1 MRLRLKLVSI
11 HFIVLLML
19 SVSFVVYVPKE
30 AYGSTTTLEGLGDIS
45 RYNAVVFGNH
55 KAIGGDIEGAI
66 AVQGDMDASGYT
78 IVGAAAGTSNIVGEK
93 WVDEGYPSLLLSGK
107 LKKSREESFIIQN
120 GIVVMTKES
129 DPDRII
135 QSSYDRIVYK
145 EKLEIDAKFNEFRNI
160 VNQVSKNAGQYKT
173 NTPIPNMSHGIGKDI
188 NNPNIYVS
196 SELTGK
202 ISVDIR
208 DVFLPN
214 AKDKDFIVMYS
225 DAIEVTFKNGSILY
239 DTNNIGKATDIVP
252 TSQPYSPNSPFT
264 ELYGK
269 MIWVFPNAKKITTE
283 GYGVVG
289 SVFAPNAVLETKG
302 GSINGQAF
310 VGAVQQT
317 GGFEFHNFKF
327 NWKHWNKPSTGKV
340 KIKKVDSNNDNKK
353 LVGAKFKI
361 EDLNGKIVGELVTNE
376 EGEAI
381 SKDLP
386 IGNYTLV
393 EKEAPKGYELSKDKI
408 AVKVEKDA
416 EVEIK
421 IGNKKLPDPM
431 GKMKLVKVDISDKN
445 KKLAGAKFHIEDAK
459 GKVVGELI
467 TDEKGEAISKDL
479 PIGNYTLVEKEAPKG
494 YELSKDKIAV
504 KVEKDAEV
512 EIKIGNKKLPDPM
525 GKMKLV
531 KVDISDKNK
540 KLAGAKF
547 KIEDLNGKIV
557 GELVTNEEGEAISKD
572 LPIGNYTLVEKEA
585 PKGYELS
592 KDKIAVKVEKDAEVE
607 IKIGNKKLP
616 DPMGKM
622 KLVKVDISDK
632 NKKLA
637 GAKFHIED
645 AKGKVVGEL
654 ITDEKGEM
662 ISKDL
667 PIGNYTLVEI
677 EAPKGYEL
685 LKDKIAVKIEKDTV
699 VEIKI
704 ENKKLPD
711 PTGQFEIEK
720 VDDKD
725 SELKLKGAVFQVLD
739 KEGKELSRLITDEKG
754 KVISNQLAIGKY
766 TIKEIKAPNGYMLLR
781 DPIEIEITEAVKKQ
795 KITVKNA
802 KNNWVI
808 PNTGGSGTTIFYV
821 MGIMLMFG
829 VLYFCKKN
837 RIL

>member
-19 SVSFVVYVPKE
+19 SVSFVVYVPQE
-30 AYGSTTTLEGLGDIS
+30 AYGSTTNLEGLGDIS

-107 LKKSREESFIIQN
+107 FKKSREESFIIQN

-135 QSSYDRIVYK
+135 QSSYDHIVYK

-173 NTPIPNMSHGIGKDI
+173 NTPIPNMSYGIGKDI
-188 NNPNIYVS
+188 NNSNIYVS

-202 ISVDIR
+202 NNLDIR
-208 DVFLPN
+208 DVFLPS

-225 DAIEVTFKNGSILY
+225 DATEVTFKNGSILY
-239 DTNNIGKATDIVP
+239 DTNNIGRATDIVP

-269 MIWVFPNAKKITTE
+269 VIWVFPNAKKITTE

-327 NWKHWNKPSTGKV
+327 NWQHWNKPSTGKV

-353 LVGAKFKI
+353 LVGAKFHI
-361 EDLNGKIVGELVTNE
+361 EDSNKKVVGELVTNE
-376 EGEAI
+376 EGEVI

-393 EKEAPKGYELSKDKI
+393 EVEAPKGYELLKEKI
-408 AVKVEKDA
+408 TVKIEKDA
-416 EVEIK
+416 VVEIK

-431 GKMKLVKVDISDKN
+431 GKIKLVKVDISDKN
-445 KKLAGAKFHIEDAK
+445 KKLARAKFHIED
-459 GKVVGELI
+459 
-467 TDEKGEAISKDL
+467 SK
-479 PIGNYTLVEKEAPKG
+479 
-494 YELSKDKIAV
+494 
-504 KVEKDAEV
+504 
-512 EIKIGNKKLPDPM
+512 
-525 GKMKLV
+525 
-531 KVDISDKNK
+531 
-540 KLAGAKF
+540 
-547 KIEDLNGKIV
+547 GKIV
-557 GELVTNEEGEAISKD
+557 GELVTNEEGEVVSKD
-572 LPIGNYTLVEKEA
+572 LPIGNYTLVE
-585 PKGYELS
+585 
-592 KDKIAVKVEKDAEVE
+592 V
-607 IKIGNKKLP
+607 
-616 DPMGKM
+616 
-622 KLVKVDISDK
+622 
-632 NKKLA
+632 
-637 GAKFHIED
+637 
-645 AKGKVVGEL
+645 
-654 ITDEKGEM
+654 
-662 ISKDL
+662 
-667 PIGNYTLVEI
+667 

-685 LKDKIAVKIEKDTV
+685 LKEKITVKVEKDAV

-704 ENKKLPD
+704 GNKKLPD

-725 SELKLKGAVFQVLD
+725 INLKLQGAIFQVLD
-739 KEGKELSRLITDEKG
+739 KEGKEVARLTTDEKG
-754 KVISNQLAIGKY
+754 KVISNQLVLGKY

-781 DPIEIEITEAVKKQ
+781 DPIEIEITEAVKTQ

-821 MGIMLMFG
+821 IGIMLMFG

-837 RIL
+837 RIS

>member
-19 SVSFVVYVPKE
+19 SVSFVVYVPQE
-30 AYGSTTTLEGLGDIS
+30 AYGSTTNLEGLGDIS

-107 LKKSREESFIIQN
+107 FKKSREESFIIQN

-135 QSSYDRIVYK
+135 QSSYDHIVYK

-173 NTPIPNMSHGIGKDI
+173 NTPIPNMSYGIGKDI
-188 NNPNIYVS
+188 NNSNIYVS

-202 ISVDIR
+202 NNLDIR
-208 DVFLPN
+208 DVFLPS

-225 DAIEVTFKNGSILY
+225 DATEVTFKNGSILY
-239 DTNNIGKATDIVP
+239 DTNNIGRATDIVP

-269 MIWVFPNAKKITTE
+269 VIWVFPNAKKITTE

-327 NWKHWNKPSTGKV
+327 NWQHWNKPSTGKV

-353 LVGAKFKI
+353 LVGAKFHI
-361 EDLNGKIVGELVTNE
+361 EDSKGKIVGELVTNE
-376 EGEAI
+376 EGE
-381 SKDLP
+381 
-386 IGNYTLV
+386 V
-393 EKEAPKGYELSKDKI
+393 
-408 AVKVEKDA
+408 
-416 EVEIK
+416 
-421 IGNKKLPDPM
+421 
-431 GKMKLVKVDISDKN
+431 
-445 KKLAGAKFHIEDAK
+445 
-459 GKVVGELI
+459 
-467 TDEKGEAISKDL
+467 
-479 PIGNYTLVEKEAPKG
+479 
-494 YELSKDKIAV
+494 
-504 KVEKDAEV
+504 
-512 EIKIGNKKLPDPM
+512 
-525 GKMKLV
+525 
-531 KVDISDKNK
+531 
-540 KLAGAKF
+540 
-547 KIEDLNGKIV
+547 
-557 GELVTNEEGEAISKD
+557 
-572 LPIGNYTLVEKEA
+572 
-585 PKGYELS
+585 
-592 KDKIAVKVEKDAEVE
+592 
-607 IKIGNKKLP
+607 
-616 DPMGKM
+616 
-622 KLVKVDISDK
+622 
-632 NKKLA
+632 
-637 GAKFHIED
+637 
-645 AKGKVVGEL
+645 
-654 ITDEKGEM
+654 

-677 EAPKGYEL
+677 EAPKDYEL
-685 LKDKIAVKIEKDTV
+685 LKEKITVKIEKDAV

-704 ENKKLPD
+704 GNKKLPD

-725 SELKLKGAVFQVLD
+725 INLKLQGAIFQVLD
-739 KEGKELSRLITDEKG
+739 KEGKEVARLTTDEKG
-754 KVISNQLAIGKY
+754 KVISNQLVLGKY

-781 DPIEIEITEAVKKQ
+781 DPIEIEITEAVKTQ

-821 MGIMLMFG
+821 IGIMLMFG

-837 RIL
+837 RIS

>member
-1 MRLRLKLVSI
+1 
-11 HFIVLLML
+11 ML
-19 SVSFVVYVPKE
+19 SVSFVLYVPKE
-30 AYGSTTTLEGLGDIS
+30 AYGSTTNLEGLGDIS

-93 WVDEGYPSLLLSGK
+93 WGDEGYPSLLLSGK
-107 LKKSREESFIIQN
+107 FKKSREESFIIQN

-202 ISVDIR
+202 INLDIR

-225 DAIEVTFKNGSILY
+225 DAIEVTFKNGAILY
-239 DTNNIGKATDIVP
+239 DKNNIGRATDIIP

-264 ELYGK
+264 ELYSK

-353 LVGAKFKI
+353 LEGAKFKI
-361 EDLNGKIVGELVTNE
+361 EDSKGKIVGELVTNE

-393 EKEAPKGYELSKDKI
+393 EKEAPKGYELLKDNITVKI
-408 AVKVEKDA
+408 EKDA

-445 KKLAGAKFHIEDAK
+445 KKLAGAKFHIEDLNK
-459 GKVVGELI
+459 KVVGELV
-467 TDEKGEAISKDL
+467 TNEEGEVISKDL
-479 PIGNYTLVEKEAPKG
+479 PIGNYTV
-494 YELSKDKIAV
+494 
-504 KVEKDAEV
+504 
-512 EIKIGNKKLPDPM
+512 
-525 GKMKLV
+525 
-531 KVDISDKNK
+531 
-540 KLAGAKF
+540 
-547 KIEDLNGKIV
+547 
-557 GELVTNEEGEAISKD
+557 
-572 LPIGNYTLVEKEA
+572 
-585 PKGYELS
+585 
-592 KDKIAVKVEKDAEVE
+592 
-607 IKIGNKKLP
+607 
-616 DPMGKM
+616 
-622 KLVKVDISDK
+622 
-632 NKKLA
+632 
-637 GAKFHIED
+637 
-645 AKGKVVGEL
+645 
-654 ITDEKGEM
+654 
-662 ISKDL
+662 
-667 PIGNYTLVEI
+667 VEI

-704 ENKKLPD
+704 GNKKLPD
-711 PTGQFEIEK
+711 PNGQFEIEK
-720 VDDKD
+720 VDDTD

-739 KEGKELSRLITDEKG
+739 KEGKEVSRLITDEKG

-781 DPIEIEITEAVKKQ
+781 DPIEIEITEAVKTQ

-821 MGIMLMFG
+821 IGIMLMFG

>member
-11 HFIVLLML
+11 HFIVLLIL
-19 SVSFVVYVPKE
+19 SVSFVVYVPQE
-30 AYGSTTTLEGLGDIS
+30 AYGSTTNLEGLGDIS

-78 IVGAAAGTSNIVGEK
+78 IVGAAAGTSNIVGGK

-107 LKKSREESFIIQN
+107 FKKSREESFIIQN
-120 GIVVMTKES
+120 GIAVMTKES

-135 QSSYDRIVYK
+135 QSSYNRIVYK
-145 EKLEIDAKFNEFRNI
+145 EKLEIDARFNEFRNI

-202 ISVDIR
+202 INLDIR
-208 DVFLPN
+208 DVFLPS
-214 AKDKDFIVMYS
+214 AKDKDFIIMYS
-225 DAIEVTFKNGSILY
+225 DATEVTFKNGSILY
-239 DTNNIGKATDIVP
+239 DTDNIGRATDIVP

-269 MIWVFPNAKKITTE
+269 VIWVFPNAKKITTE

-289 SVFAPNAVLETKG
+289 SVIAPNAVLETKG
-302 GSINGQAF
+302 GSINGQVF

-327 NWKHWNKPSTGKV
+327 NWQHWNKPSTGKV

-361 EDLNGKIVGELVTNE
+361 EDSKGKIVGELVTNE

-393 EKEAPKGYELSKDKI
+393 EIEAPKDYELLKDDITVKI
-408 AVKVEKDA
+408 EKDVV
-416 EVEIK
+416 VEIK

-445 KKLAGAKFHIEDAK
+445 KKLAGAKFHIEDSK
-459 GKVVGELI
+459 GKIVGELV
-467 TDEKGEAISKDL
+467 TNEEGEVISKDL
-479 PIGNYTLVEKEAPKG
+479 PIGNYTLVEVEAPKG
-494 YELSKDKIAV
+494 YELLKDKIAV
-504 KVEKDAEV
+504 KVEKDAVV

-525 GKMKLV
+525 GKMKL
-531 KVDISDKNK
+531 
-540 KLAGAKF
+540 L
-547 KIEDLNGKIV
+547 
-557 GELVTNEEGEAISKD
+557 
-572 LPIGNYTLVEKEA
+572 
-585 PKGYELS
+585 
-592 KDKIAVKVEKDAEVE
+592 
-607 IKIGNKKLP
+607 
-616 DPMGKM
+616 
-622 KLVKVDISDK
+622 KVDISDK

-645 AKGKVVGEL
+645 SKGKVVGEL
-654 ITDEKGEM
+654 VTNEEGEV

-667 PIGNYTLVEI
+667 PIGNYTLVEV

-685 LKDKIAVKIEKDTV
+685 LKDKVAVKIEKDTV
-699 VEIKI
+699 IEIKI
-704 ENKKLPD
+704 GNKKLPD

-720 VDDKD
+720 VDDRD
-725 SELKLKGAVFQVLD
+725 SELKLKGAIFQVLD
-739 KEGKELSRLITDEKG
+739 KEGKEVSRLTTDEKG
-754 KVISNQLAIGKY
+754 KVISKQLAIGKY

-781 DPIEIEITEAVKKQ
+781 DPIEIEITEAVRVQ
-795 KITVKNA
+795 KITVKNM

-808 PNTGGSGTTIFYV
+808 PNTGGSGTIIFYV
-821 MGIMLMFG
+821 IGIMLMFG

>member
-45 RYNAVVFGNH
+45 RYNAVIFGNH

-93 WVDEGYPSLLLSGK
+93 WVDERYPSLLLSGK

-135 QSSYDRIVYK
+135 QPSYDRIVYK
-145 EKLEIDAKFNEFRNI
+145 EKLEIDAKFYEFRNI

-173 NTPIPNMSHGIGKDI
+173 NAPIPNMSHGIGKDI

-196 SELTGK
+196 SELTEK
-202 ISVDIR
+202 INVDIR

-214 AKDKDFIVMYS
+214 AKDKDLIVMYS

-327 NWKHWNKPSTGKV
+327 NWQHWNKPSIGKV

-353 LVGAKFKI
+353 LVGAKFHI
-361 EDLNGKIVGELVTNE
+361 EDLKGKIVGELITNE
-376 EGEAI
+376 EGE
-381 SKDLP
+381 
-386 IGNYTLV
+386 V
-393 EKEAPKGYELSKDKI
+393 
-408 AVKVEKDA
+408 
-416 EVEIK
+416 
-421 IGNKKLPDPM
+421 
-431 GKMKLVKVDISDKN
+431 
-445 KKLAGAKFHIEDAK
+445 
-459 GKVVGELI
+459 
-467 TDEKGEAISKDL
+467 
-479 PIGNYTLVEKEAPKG
+479 
-494 YELSKDKIAV
+494 
-504 KVEKDAEV
+504 
-512 EIKIGNKKLPDPM
+512 
-525 GKMKLV
+525 
-531 KVDISDKNK
+531 
-540 KLAGAKF
+540 
-547 KIEDLNGKIV
+547 
-557 GELVTNEEGEAISKD
+557 
-572 LPIGNYTLVEKEA
+572 
-585 PKGYELS
+585 
-592 KDKIAVKVEKDAEVE
+592 
-607 IKIGNKKLP
+607 
-616 DPMGKM
+616 
-622 KLVKVDISDK
+622 
-632 NKKLA
+632 
-637 GAKFHIED
+637 
-645 AKGKVVGEL
+645 
-654 ITDEKGEM
+654 

-685 LKDKIAVKIEKDTV
+685 VKDKITVKIEKDTVAEIKIGNKKLPDPMGKMKLVKVDTGDKNKKLAGAKFHIEDSNKKVVGELVTDEKGEVISKDLPIGNYTLVEIEAPKGYELVKDKITVKIEKDAVAEIKIGNKKLPDPMGKMKLVKVDTGDKNKKLAGAKFHIEDSNKKVVGELVTDEKGEVISKDLPIGNYTLVEIEAPKGYELVKDKIAVKIGKDTV

-739 KEGKELSRLITDEKG
+739 KEGKEVSRLITDEKG

-781 DPIEIEITEAVKKQ
+781 DPIEIEITEAVKTQ

-821 MGIMLMFG
+821 IGIMLMFG

>member
-19 SVSFVVYVPKE
+19 SVSFFVYVPKE
-30 AYGSTTTLEGLGDIS
+30 AYGSTTNLESLGDIS

-55 KAIGGDIEGAI
+55 KAVGGDIEGAI

-107 LKKSREESFIIQN
+107 FKKSREESFIIQN

-202 ISVDIR
+202 INLDIR
-208 DVFLPN
+208 DVFLPS

-225 DAIEVTFKNGSILY
+225 DAIEVTFKNGAILY
-239 DTNNIGKATDIVP
+239 DKNNIGRATDIIP

-264 ELYGK
+264 ELYSK

-386 IGNYTLV
+386 IGNYTVV
-393 EKEAPKGYELSKDKI
+393 EVEAPKGYELLKDNITVKI
-408 AVKVEKDA
+408 EKDA
-416 EVEIK
+416 VVEIK

-445 KKLAGAKFHIEDAK
+445 KKLAGAKFHIEDLNK
-459 GKVVGELI
+459 KVVGELV
-467 TDEKGEAISKDL
+467 TNEEGEVISKDL
-479 PIGNYTLVEKEAPKG
+479 PIGNYTV
-494 YELSKDKIAV
+494 
-504 KVEKDAEV
+504 
-512 EIKIGNKKLPDPM
+512 
-525 GKMKLV
+525 
-531 KVDISDKNK
+531 
-540 KLAGAKF
+540 
-547 KIEDLNGKIV
+547 
-557 GELVTNEEGEAISKD
+557 
-572 LPIGNYTLVEKEA
+572 
-585 PKGYELS
+585 
-592 KDKIAVKVEKDAEVE
+592 
-607 IKIGNKKLP
+607 
-616 DPMGKM
+616 
-622 KLVKVDISDK
+622 
-632 NKKLA
+632 
-637 GAKFHIED
+637 
-645 AKGKVVGEL
+645 
-654 ITDEKGEM
+654 
-662 ISKDL
+662 
-667 PIGNYTLVEI
+667 VEI

-704 ENKKLPD
+704 GNKKLPD
-711 PTGQFEIEK
+711 PNGQFEIEK
-720 VDDKD
+720 VDDTD

-739 KEGKELSRLITDEKG
+739 KEGKEVSRLITDEKG

-781 DPIEIEITEAVKKQ
+781 DPIEIEITEAVKTQ

-821 MGIMLMFG
+821 IGIMLMFG

>member
-1 MRLRLKLVSI
+1 
-11 HFIVLLML
+11 ML
-19 SVSFVVYVPKE
+19 SVSFVVYVPQE
-30 AYGSTTTLEGLGDIS
+30 AYGSTTNLEGLGDIS

-107 LKKSREESFIIQN
+107 FKKSREESFIIQN

-135 QSSYDRIVYK
+135 QSSYDHIVYK

-173 NTPIPNMSHGIGKDI
+173 NTPIPNMSYGIGKDI
-188 NNPNIYVS
+188 NNSNIYVS

-202 ISVDIR
+202 NNLDIR
-208 DVFLPN
+208 DVFLPS

-225 DAIEVTFKNGSILY
+225 DATEVTFKNGSILY
-239 DTNNIGKATDIVP
+239 DTNNIGRATDIVP

-269 MIWVFPNAKKITTE
+269 VIWVFPNAKKITTE

-327 NWKHWNKPSTGKV
+327 NWQHWNKPSTGKV

-353 LVGAKFKI
+353 LVGAKFHI
-361 EDLNGKIVGELVTNE
+361 EDSNKKVVGELVTNE
-376 EGEAI
+376 EGEVI

-393 EKEAPKGYELSKDKI
+393 EVEAPKGYELLKEKI
-408 AVKVEKDA
+408 TVKIEKDA
-416 EVEIK
+416 VVEIK

-431 GKMKLVKVDISDKN
+431 GKIKLVKVDISDKN
-445 KKLAGAKFHIEDAK
+445 KKLARAKFHIED
-459 GKVVGELI
+459 
-467 TDEKGEAISKDL
+467 SK
-479 PIGNYTLVEKEAPKG
+479 
-494 YELSKDKIAV
+494 
-504 KVEKDAEV
+504 
-512 EIKIGNKKLPDPM
+512 
-525 GKMKLV
+525 
-531 KVDISDKNK
+531 
-540 KLAGAKF
+540 
-547 KIEDLNGKIV
+547 GKIV
-557 GELVTNEEGEAISKD
+557 GELVTNEEGEVVSKD
-572 LPIGNYTLVEKEA
+572 LPIGNYTLVE
-585 PKGYELS
+585 
-592 KDKIAVKVEKDAEVE
+592 V
-607 IKIGNKKLP
+607 
-616 DPMGKM
+616 
-622 KLVKVDISDK
+622 
-632 NKKLA
+632 
-637 GAKFHIED
+637 
-645 AKGKVVGEL
+645 
-654 ITDEKGEM
+654 
-662 ISKDL
+662 
-667 PIGNYTLVEI
+667 

-685 LKDKIAVKIEKDTV
+685 LKEKITVKVEKDAV

-704 ENKKLPD
+704 GNKKLPD

-725 SELKLKGAVFQVLD
+725 INLKLQGAIFQVLD
-739 KEGKELSRLITDEKG
+739 KEGKEVARLTTDEKG
-754 KVISNQLAIGKY
+754 KVISNQLVLGKY

-781 DPIEIEITEAVKKQ
+781 DPIEIEITEAVKTQ

-821 MGIMLMFG
+821 IGIMLMFG

-837 RIL
+837 RIS

>member
-1 MRLRLKLVSI
+1 
-11 HFIVLLML
+11 ML

-30 AYGSTTTLEGLGDIS
+30 AYGSTTNLEGLGDIS

-55 KAIGGDIEGAI
+55 KAIGGDIEGTI

-93 WVDEGYPSLLLSGK
+93 WGDEGYPSLLLSGK
-107 LKKSREESFIIQN
+107 FKKSREESFIIQN

-129 DPDRII
+129 DPDCII

-202 ISVDIR
+202 INLDIR

-225 DAIEVTFKNGSILY
+225 DAIEVTFKNGAILY
-239 DTNNIGKATDIVP
+239 DKNNIGRATDIIP

-264 ELYGK
+264 ELYSK

-381 SKDLP
+381 LKDLP

-393 EKEAPKGYELSKDKI
+393 EKEAPKGYELLKDNITVKI
-408 AVKVEKDA
+408 EKDA
-416 EVEIK
+416 VVEIK

-445 KKLAGAKFHIEDAK
+445 KKLAGAKFHIEDLNK
-459 GKVVGELI
+459 KVVGELV
-467 TDEKGEAISKDL
+467 TNEEGEVISKDL
-479 PIGNYTLVEKEAPKG
+479 PIGNYTV
-494 YELSKDKIAV
+494 
-504 KVEKDAEV
+504 
-512 EIKIGNKKLPDPM
+512 
-525 GKMKLV
+525 
-531 KVDISDKNK
+531 
-540 KLAGAKF
+540 
-547 KIEDLNGKIV
+547 
-557 GELVTNEEGEAISKD
+557 
-572 LPIGNYTLVEKEA
+572 
-585 PKGYELS
+585 
-592 KDKIAVKVEKDAEVE
+592 
-607 IKIGNKKLP
+607 
-616 DPMGKM
+616 
-622 KLVKVDISDK
+622 
-632 NKKLA
+632 
-637 GAKFHIED
+637 
-645 AKGKVVGEL
+645 
-654 ITDEKGEM
+654 
-662 ISKDL
+662 
-667 PIGNYTLVEI
+667 VEI

-704 ENKKLPD
+704 GNKKLPD
-711 PTGQFEIEK
+711 PNGQFEIEK
-720 VDDKD
+720 VDDTD

-739 KEGKELSRLITDEKG
+739 KEGKEVSRLITDEKG

-781 DPIEIEITEAVKKQ
+781 DPIEIEITEAVKTQ

-821 MGIMLMFG
+821 IGIMLMFG

>member
-1 MRLRLKLVSI
+1 
-11 HFIVLLML
+11 ML
-19 SVSFVVYVPKE
+19 SVSFVIYVPKE
-30 AYGSTTTLEGLGDIS
+30 VYGSTTNLEGLGDIS

-107 LKKSREESFIIQN
+107 FKKSREESFIIQN

-160 VNQVSKNAGQYKT
+160 VNQVSKNTGQYKT

-202 ISVDIR
+202 INLDIR

-214 AKDKDFIVMYS
+214 AKDKDFIVMHS
-225 DAIEVTFKNGSILY
+225 DATEVTFKNGSILY
-239 DTNNIGKATDIVP
+239 DTNNIGRATDIIP

-269 MIWVFPNAKKITTE
+269 VIWVFPNAKKITTE

-327 NWKHWNKPSTGKV
+327 NWQHWNKPSTGKV

-353 LVGAKFKI
+353 LEGAKFHI
-361 EDLNGKIVGELVTNE
+361 EDSKGKIVGELVTNK

-386 IGNYTLV
+386 KGNYTLV
-393 EKEAPKGYELSKDKI
+393 E
-408 AVKVEKDA
+408 V
-416 EVEIK
+416 
-421 IGNKKLPDPM
+421 
-431 GKMKLVKVDISDKN
+431 
-445 KKLAGAKFHIEDAK
+445 
-459 GKVVGELI
+459 
-467 TDEKGEAISKDL
+467 
-479 PIGNYTLVEKEAPKG
+479 
-494 YELSKDKIAV
+494 
-504 KVEKDAEV
+504 
-512 EIKIGNKKLPDPM
+512 
-525 GKMKLV
+525 
-531 KVDISDKNK
+531 
-540 KLAGAKF
+540 
-547 KIEDLNGKIV
+547 
-557 GELVTNEEGEAISKD
+557 
-572 LPIGNYTLVEKEA
+572 
-585 PKGYELS
+585 
-592 KDKIAVKVEKDAEVE
+592 
-607 IKIGNKKLP
+607 
-616 DPMGKM
+616 
-622 KLVKVDISDK
+622 
-632 NKKLA
+632 
-637 GAKFHIED
+637 
-645 AKGKVVGEL
+645 
-654 ITDEKGEM
+654 
-662 ISKDL
+662 
-667 PIGNYTLVEI
+667 

-685 LKDKIAVKIEKDTV
+685 LKEKITVKVEKDAV

-704 ENKKLPD
+704 GNKKLPD

-725 SELKLKGAVFQVLD
+725 INLKLQGAIFQVLD
-739 KEGKELSRLITDEKG
+739 KEGKEVARLTTDEKG
-754 KVISNQLAIGKY
+754 KVISSQLVLGKY

-781 DPIEIEITEAVKKQ
+781 DPIEIEITEAVKTQ

-821 MGIMLMFG
+821 IGIMLMFA

>member
-1 MRLRLKLVSI
+1 
-11 HFIVLLML
+11 ML
-19 SVSFVVYVPKE
+19 SVSFVIYVPKE
-30 AYGSTTTLEGLGDIS
+30 VYGSTTNLEGLGDIS

-107 LKKSREESFIIQN
+107 FKKSREESFIIQN

-196 SELTGK
+196 SELTGE
-202 ISVDIR
+202 INLDIR

-225 DAIEVTFKNGSILY
+225 DVTEVTFKNGSILY
-239 DTNNIGKATDIVP
+239 DTNNIGRATDIVP

-269 MIWVFPNAKKITTE
+269 VIWVFPNAKKITTE

-327 NWKHWNKPSTGKV
+327 NWQHWNKPSTGKV

-353 LVGAKFKI
+353 LVGAKFHI
-361 EDLNGKIVGELVTNE
+361 EDSKGKVVGELITDE
-376 EGEAI
+376 KGEMI

-393 EKEAPKGYELSKDKI
+393 EVEAPKGYELLKEKI
-408 AVKVEKDA
+408 TVKIEKDA
-416 EVEIK
+416 VVEIK

-445 KKLAGAKFHIEDAK
+445 KKLAGAKFHIEDPK
-459 GKVVGELI
+459 GKIVGELV
-467 TDEKGEAISKDL
+467 TNEEGEAISKDL
-479 PIGNYTLVEKEAPKG
+479 PIGNYTLVEVEAPKG
-494 YELSKDKIAV
+494 YELLKEKITV
-504 KVEKDAEV
+504 KLEKDAVV

-547 KIEDLNGKIV
+547 KIEDSKGKIV
-557 GELVTNEEGEAISKD
+557 GELVTNEEGEVISKD
-572 LPIGNYTLVEKEA
+572 LPIGNYIV
-585 PKGYELS
+585 
-592 KDKIAVKVEKDAEVE
+592 
-607 IKIGNKKLP
+607 
-616 DPMGKM
+616 
-622 KLVKVDISDK
+622 
-632 NKKLA
+632 
-637 GAKFHIED
+637 
-645 AKGKVVGEL
+645 
-654 ITDEKGEM
+654 
-662 ISKDL
+662 
-667 PIGNYTLVEI
+667 VEI

-704 ENKKLPD
+704 GNKKLPD

-739 KEGKELSRLITDEKG
+739 KEGKEVSRLITDEKG

-766 TIKEIKAPNGYMLLR
+766 TIKEMKAPNGYTLLR
-781 DPIEIEITEAVKKQ
+781 DPIEIEITEAVKTQ
-795 KITVKNA
+795 KITVKNT

-821 MGIMLMFG
+821 IGIMLMFA

>member
-1 MRLRLKLVSI
+1 
-11 HFIVLLML
+11 ML
-19 SVSFVVYVPKE
+19 SVSFVVYVPQE
-30 AYGSTTTLEGLGDIS
+30 AYGSTTNLEGLGDIS

-107 LKKSREESFIIQN
+107 FKKSREESFIIQN

-135 QSSYDRIVYK
+135 QSSYDHIVYK

-173 NTPIPNMSHGIGKDI
+173 NTPIPNMSYGIGKDI
-188 NNPNIYVS
+188 NNSNIYVS

-202 ISVDIR
+202 INLDIR
-208 DVFLPN
+208 DVFLPS

-225 DAIEVTFKNGSILY
+225 DATEVTFKNGSILY

-252 TSQPYSPNSPFT
+252 TSQPYSPNSPIT

-269 MIWVFPNAKKITTE
+269 VIWVFPNAKKIITE

-327 NWKHWNKPSTGKV
+327 NWQHWNKPSKGKI
-340 KIKKVDSNNDNKK
+340 KIKKVDSNNVNKK
-353 LVGAKFKI
+353 LVGAKFHI
-361 EDLNGKIVGELVTNE
+361 EDSNKKVVGELVTNE

-386 IGNYTLV
+386 KGNYTLV
-393 EKEAPKGYELSKDKI
+393 EIEAPKDYELLKDKI

-416 EVEIK
+416 VVEIK

-445 KKLAGAKFHIEDAK
+445 KKLAGAKFHIEDSK

-467 TDEKGEAISKDL
+467 TDEKGEMISKDL
-479 PIGNYTLVEKEAPKG
+479 PIGNYTLVEVEAPKG
-494 YELSKDKIAV
+494 YELLKDKIAV
-504 KVEKDAEV
+504 KVEKDAV
-512 EIKIGNKKLPDPM
+512 
-525 GKMKLV
+525 
-531 KVDISDKNK
+531 
-540 KLAGAKF
+540 
-547 KIEDLNGKIV
+547 
-557 GELVTNEEGEAISKD
+557 
-572 LPIGNYTLVEKEA
+572 
-585 PKGYELS
+585 
-592 KDKIAVKVEKDAEVE
+592 VE

-645 AKGKVVGEL
+645 SKGKVVGEL

-667 PIGNYTLVEI
+667 PIGNYTLVEV

-685 LKDKIAVKIEKDTV
+685 LKDKITVKVEKDAV

-704 ENKKLPD
+704 GNKKLPD

-725 SELKLKGAVFQVLD
+725 INLKLQGAIFQVLD
-739 KEGKELSRLITDEKG
+739 KEGKEVARLTTDEKG
-754 KVISNQLAIGKY
+754 KVISSQLVLGKY

-781 DPIEIEITEAVKKQ
+781 DPIEIEITEAVRIQ

-821 MGIMLMFG
+821 IGIMLMFG

-837 RIL
+837 RIS

>member
-30 AYGSTTTLEGLGDIS
+30 AYGSTTNLEGLGDIS

-93 WVDEGYPSLLLSGK
+93 WGDEGYPSLLLSGK
-107 LKKSREESFIIQN
+107 FKKSREESFIIQN

-202 ISVDIR
+202 INLDIR

-225 DAIEVTFKNGSILY
+225 DAIEVTFKNGAILY
-239 DTNNIGKATDIVP
+239 DKNNIGRATDIIP

-264 ELYGK
+264 ELYSK

-353 LVGAKFKI
+353 LEGAKFKI
-361 EDLNGKIVGELVTNE
+361 EDSKGKIVGELVTNEEGEVISKNLPIGNYTVVEIEAPKGYELLKDNITVKIEKDTVVEIKIGNKKLPDPMGKMKLVKVDISDKNKKLAGAKFKIEDSKGKIVGELVTNE

-386 IGNYTLV
+386 IGNYTVV
-393 EKEAPKGYELSKDKI
+393 EIEAPKGYELLKDNITVKI
-408 AVKVEKDA
+408 EKDA
-416 EVEIK
+416 VVEIK

-445 KKLAGAKFHIEDAK
+445 KKLAGAKFHIEDLNK
-459 GKVVGELI
+459 KVVGELV
-467 TDEKGEAISKDL
+467 TNEEGEVISKDL
-479 PIGNYTLVEKEAPKG
+479 PIGNYTV
-494 YELSKDKIAV
+494 
-504 KVEKDAEV
+504 
-512 EIKIGNKKLPDPM
+512 
-525 GKMKLV
+525 
-531 KVDISDKNK
+531 
-540 KLAGAKF
+540 
-547 KIEDLNGKIV
+547 
-557 GELVTNEEGEAISKD
+557 
-572 LPIGNYTLVEKEA
+572 
-585 PKGYELS
+585 
-592 KDKIAVKVEKDAEVE
+592 
-607 IKIGNKKLP
+607 
-616 DPMGKM
+616 
-622 KLVKVDISDK
+622 
-632 NKKLA
+632 
-637 GAKFHIED
+637 
-645 AKGKVVGEL
+645 
-654 ITDEKGEM
+654 
-662 ISKDL
+662 
-667 PIGNYTLVEI
+667 VEI

-704 ENKKLPD
+704 GNKKLPD
-711 PTGQFEIEK
+711 PNGQFEIEK
-720 VDDKD
+720 VDDTD

-739 KEGKELSRLITDEKG
+739 KEGKEVSRLITDEKG

-781 DPIEIEITEAVKKQ
+781 DPIEIEITEAVKTQ

-821 MGIMLMFG
+821 IGIMLMFG

>member
-1 MRLRLKLVSI
+1 MRLRFKLVSI

-30 AYGSTTTLEGLGDIS
+30 VYGSTTNLEGLGDIS

-202 ISVDIR
+202 INLDIR

-361 EDLNGKIVGELVTNE
+361 EDLNGEIVGELVTNE
-376 EGEAI
+376 E
-381 SKDLP
+381 
-386 IGNYTLV
+386 
-393 EKEAPKGYELSKDKI
+393 
-408 AVKVEKDA
+408 
-416 EVEIK
+416 
-421 IGNKKLPDPM
+421 
-431 GKMKLVKVDISDKN
+431 
-445 KKLAGAKFHIEDAK
+445 
-459 GKVVGELI
+459 
-467 TDEKGEAISKDL
+467 GEAISKDL

-557 GELVTNEEGEAISKD
+557 GELVTNEKGEVISKD
-572 LPIGNYTLVEKEA
+572 LPIGNYTLVEIEA
-585 PKGYELS
+585 PKGYELL
-592 KDKIAVKVEKDAEVE
+592 KDKITVKIEKDAEVE

-739 KEGKELSRLITDEKG
+739 KEGKEVSRLITNEKG

-781 DPIEIEITEAVKKQ
+781 DPIEIEITEAVKTQ

-821 MGIMLMFG
+821 IGIMLMFG

>member
-467 TDEKGEAISKDL
+467 TDEKGE
-479 PIGNYTLVEKEAPKG
+479 
-494 YELSKDKIAV
+494 
-504 KVEKDAEV
+504 
-512 EIKIGNKKLPDPM
+512 
-525 GKMKLV
+525 
-531 KVDISDKNK
+531 
-540 KLAGAKF
+540 
-547 KIEDLNGKIV
+547 
-557 GELVTNEEGEAISKD
+557 
-572 LPIGNYTLVEKEA
+572 
-585 PKGYELS
+585 
-592 KDKIAVKVEKDAEVE
+592 
-607 IKIGNKKLP
+607 
-616 DPMGKM
+616 
-622 KLVKVDISDK
+622 
-632 NKKLA
+632 
-637 GAKFHIED
+637 
-645 AKGKVVGEL
+645 
-654 ITDEKGEM
+654 M

-754 KVISNQLAIGKY
+754 KVISTQLAIGKY

-781 DPIEIEITEAVKKQ
+781 DPIEIEITEAVKTQ

-821 MGIMLMFG
+821 IGIMLMFG

>member
-1 MRLRLKLVSI
+1 
-11 HFIVLLML
+11 ML

-467 TDEKGEAISKDL
+467 TDEKGEI
-479 PIGNYTLVEKEAPKG
+479 
-494 YELSKDKIAV
+494 
-504 KVEKDAEV
+504 
-512 EIKIGNKKLPDPM
+512 
-525 GKMKLV
+525 
-531 KVDISDKNK
+531 
-540 KLAGAKF
+540 
-547 KIEDLNGKIV
+547 
-557 GELVTNEEGEAISKD
+557 
-572 LPIGNYTLVEKEA
+572 
-585 PKGYELS
+585 
-592 KDKIAVKVEKDAEVE
+592 
-607 IKIGNKKLP
+607 
-616 DPMGKM
+616 
-622 KLVKVDISDK
+622 
-632 NKKLA
+632 
-637 GAKFHIED
+637 
-645 AKGKVVGEL
+645 
-654 ITDEKGEM
+654 

-821 MGIMLMFG
+821 IGIMLMFG

>member
-1 MRLRLKLVSI
+1 
-11 HFIVLLML
+11 ML

-30 AYGSTTTLEGLGDIS
+30 AYGSTTNLEGLGDIS

-107 LKKSREESFIIQN
+107 FKKSREESFIIQN

-196 SELTGK
+196 SELTGE
-202 ISVDIR
+202 INLDIR

-225 DAIEVTFKNGSILY
+225 DVTEVTFKNGSILY
-239 DTNNIGKATDIVP
+239 DTNNIGRATDIVP

-269 MIWVFPNAKKITTE
+269 VIWVFPNAKKITTE

-327 NWKHWNKPSTGKV
+327 NWQHWNKPSTGKV

-353 LVGAKFKI
+353 LVGAKFHI
-361 EDLNGKIVGELVTNE
+361 EDSKGKVVGELITDE
-376 EGEAI
+376 KGEMI

-393 EKEAPKGYELSKDKI
+393 EVEAPKGYELLKEKI
-408 AVKVEKDA
+408 TVKIEKDA
-416 EVEIK
+416 VVEIK

-445 KKLAGAKFHIEDAK
+445 KKLAGAKFHIEDPK
-459 GKVVGELI
+459 GKIVGELV
-467 TDEKGEAISKDL
+467 TNEEGEAISKDL
-479 PIGNYTLVEKEAPKG
+479 PIGNYTLVEVEAPKG
-494 YELSKDKIAV
+494 YELLKEKITV
-504 KVEKDAEV
+504 KIEKDAVV

-547 KIEDLNGKIV
+547 KIEDSKGKIV
-557 GELVTNEEGEAISKD
+557 GELVTNEEGEVISKD
-572 LPIGNYTLVEKEA
+572 LPIGNYIV
-585 PKGYELS
+585 
-592 KDKIAVKVEKDAEVE
+592 
-607 IKIGNKKLP
+607 
-616 DPMGKM
+616 
-622 KLVKVDISDK
+622 
-632 NKKLA
+632 
-637 GAKFHIED
+637 
-645 AKGKVVGEL
+645 
-654 ITDEKGEM
+654 
-662 ISKDL
+662 
-667 PIGNYTLVEI
+667 VEI

-704 ENKKLPD
+704 GNKKLPN

-739 KEGKELSRLITDEKG
+739 KEGKEVSRLITDEKG

-766 TIKEIKAPNGYMLLR
+766 TIKEMKAPNGYTLLR
-781 DPIEIEITEAVKKQ
+781 DPIEIEITEAVKTQ
-795 KITVKNA
+795 KITVKNT

-821 MGIMLMFG
+821 IGIMLMFG

>member
-1 MRLRLKLVSI
+1 MRLRFKLVSI

-30 AYGSTTTLEGLGDIS
+30 VYGSTTNLEGLGDIS

-93 WVDEGYPSLLLSGK
+93 WGDEGYPSLLLSGK
-107 LKKSREESFIIQN
+107 FKKSREESFIIQN

-202 ISVDIR
+202 INLDIR

-445 KKLAGAKFHIEDAK
+445 KKLAGAKF
-459 GKVVGELI
+459 
-467 TDEKGEAISKDL
+467 
-479 PIGNYTLVEKEAPKG
+479 
-494 YELSKDKIAV
+494 
-504 KVEKDAEV
+504 
-512 EIKIGNKKLPDPM
+512 
-525 GKMKLV
+525 
-531 KVDISDKNK
+531 
-540 KLAGAKF
+540 

-557 GELVTNEEGEAISKD
+557 GELVTNEEGEVISKD
-572 LPIGNYTLVEKEA
+572 LPIGNYTLVEVAA
-585 PKGYELS
+585 PKGYELL
-592 KDKIAVKVEKDAEVE
+592 KDKITVKIEKDAEVE

-711 PTGQFEIEK
+711 QTGQFEIEK

-754 KVISNQLAIGKY
+754 KVISTQLAIGKY

-781 DPIEIEITEAVKKQ
+781 DPIEIEITEAVKTQ

-821 MGIMLMFG
+821 IGIMLMFG

>member
-107 LKKSREESFIIQN
+107 FKKSREESFIIQN

-202 ISVDIR
+202 INLDIR

-214 AKDKDFIVMYS
+214 AKDKDFVVMYS
-225 DAIEVTFKNGSILY
+225 NATEVTFKNGSILY
-239 DTNNIGKATDIVP
+239 DTNNIGRATDIVP

-269 MIWVFPNAKKITTE
+269 VIWVFPNAKKITTE

-327 NWKHWNKPSTGKV
+327 NWQHWNKPSTGKV

-445 KKLAGAKFHIEDAK
+445 KKLAGAKF
-459 GKVVGELI
+459 
-467 TDEKGEAISKDL
+467 
-479 PIGNYTLVEKEAPKG
+479 
-494 YELSKDKIAV
+494 
-504 KVEKDAEV
+504 
-512 EIKIGNKKLPDPM
+512 
-525 GKMKLV
+525 
-531 KVDISDKNK
+531 
-540 KLAGAKF
+540 

-557 GELVTNEEGEAISKD
+557 GELVTNEEGEVISKD
-572 LPIGNYTLVEKEA
+572 LPIGNYTLVEVEA
-585 PKGYELS
+585 PKGYELL
-592 KDKIAVKVEKDAEVE
+592 KDKITVKIEKDAEVE

-616 DPMGKM
+616 DPTGKM

-781 DPIEIEITEAVKKQ
+781 DPIEIEITEAVKTQ

-821 MGIMLMFG
+821 IGIMLMFG

>member
-30 AYGSTTTLEGLGDIS
+30 AYGSTTNLEGLGDIS

-107 LKKSREESFIIQN
+107 FKKSREESFIIQN

-135 QSSYDRIVYK
+135 QSSYDHIVYK

-173 NTPIPNMSHGIGKDI
+173 NTPIPNMSYGIGKDI
-188 NNPNIYVS
+188 NNSNIYVS

-202 ISVDIR
+202 NNLDIR
-208 DVFLPN
+208 DVFLPS

-225 DAIEVTFKNGSILY
+225 DATEVTFKNGSILY
-239 DTNNIGKATDIVP
+239 DTNNIGRATDIVP

-269 MIWVFPNAKKITTE
+269 VIWVFPNAKKITTE

-327 NWKHWNKPSTGKV
+327 NWQHWNKPSTGKV

-353 LVGAKFKI
+353 LV
-361 EDLNGKIVGELVTNE
+361 
-376 EGEAI
+376 
-381 SKDLP
+381 
-386 IGNYTLV
+386 
-393 EKEAPKGYELSKDKI
+393 
-408 AVKVEKDA
+408 
-416 EVEIK
+416 
-421 IGNKKLPDPM
+421 
-431 GKMKLVKVDISDKN
+431 
-445 KKLAGAKFHIEDAK
+445 
-459 GKVVGELI
+459 
-467 TDEKGEAISKDL
+467 
-479 PIGNYTLVEKEAPKG
+479 
-494 YELSKDKIAV
+494 
-504 KVEKDAEV
+504 
-512 EIKIGNKKLPDPM
+512 
-525 GKMKLV
+525 
-531 KVDISDKNK
+531 
-540 KLAGAKF
+540 GAKF

-781 DPIEIEITEAVKKQ
+781 DPIEIEITEAVKTQ

-821 MGIMLMFG
+821 IGIMLMFG

>member
-30 AYGSTTTLEGLGDIS
+30 AYGSTTNLEGLGDIS

-93 WVDEGYPSLLLSGK
+93 WGDEGYPSLLLSGK
-107 LKKSREESFIIQN
+107 FKKSREESFIIQN

-202 ISVDIR
+202 INLDIR

-225 DAIEVTFKNGSILY
+225 DATEVTFKNGSILY
-239 DTNNIGKATDIVP
+239 DKNNIGRATDIVP

-269 MIWVFPNAKKITTE
+269 VIWFFPNAKKIITE

-327 NWKHWNKPSTGKV
+327 NWQHWNKPSTGKV

-353 LVGAKFKI
+353 LEGAKFKI
-361 EDLNGKIVGELVTNE
+361 EDSKGKIVGELVTNE

-393 EKEAPKGYELSKDKI
+393 EKEAPKGYELLKEKI
-408 AVKVEKDA
+408 TVKIEKDA
-416 EVEIK
+416 VVEIK
-421 IGNKKLPDPM
+421 IGNKKLPD
-431 GKMKLVKVDISDKN
+431 L
-445 KKLAGAKFHIEDAK
+445 
-459 GKVVGELI
+459 
-467 TDEKGEAISKDL
+467 
-479 PIGNYTLVEKEAPKG
+479 
-494 YELSKDKIAV
+494 
-504 KVEKDAEV
+504 
-512 EIKIGNKKLPDPM
+512 M

-547 KIEDLNGKIV
+547 KIEDSKGKIV

-572 LPIGNYTLVEKEA
+572 LPIGNYTLVE
-585 PKGYELS
+585 
-592 KDKIAVKVEKDAEVE
+592 V
-607 IKIGNKKLP
+607 
-616 DPMGKM
+616 
-622 KLVKVDISDK
+622 
-632 NKKLA
+632 
-637 GAKFHIED
+637 
-645 AKGKVVGEL
+645 
-654 ITDEKGEM
+654 
-662 ISKDL
+662 
-667 PIGNYTLVEI
+667 

-685 LKDKIAVKIEKDTV
+685 LKEKITVKIEKDAV

-704 ENKKLPD
+704 GNKKLPD

-720 VDDKD
+720 VDDMD

-739 KEGKELSRLITDEKG
+739 KEGKEVSRLITDEKG

-781 DPIEIEITEAVKKQ
+781 DPIEIEITEAVKTQ

-821 MGIMLMFG
+821 IGIMLMFA
-829 VLYFCKKN
+829 VLYFYKKN

>member
-1 MRLRLKLVSI
+1 
-11 HFIVLLML
+11 ML

-107 LKKSREESFIIQN
+107 FKKSREESFIIQN

-202 ISVDIR
+202 INLDIR

-327 NWKHWNKPSTGKV
+327 NWQHWNKPSTGKV

-376 EGEAI
+376 EGEVI

-393 EKEAPKGYELSKDKI
+393 EVEAPKGYELLKDKI
-408 AVKVEKDA
+408 TVK
-416 EVEIK
+416 I
-421 IGNKKLPDPM
+421 
-431 GKMKLVKVDISDKN
+431 
-445 KKLAGAKFHIEDAK
+445 
-459 GKVVGELI
+459 
-467 TDEKGEAISKDL
+467 
-479 PIGNYTLVEKEAPKG
+479 
-494 YELSKDKIAV
+494 
-504 KVEKDAEV
+504 EKDAEV

-557 GELVTNEEGEAISKD
+557 GELVTNEEGEVISKD
-572 LPIGNYTLVEKEA
+572 LPIGNYTLVEVEA
-585 PKGYELS
+585 PKGYELL
-592 KDKIAVKVEKDAEVE
+592 KDKITVKIEKDAEVE

-781 DPIEIEITEAVKKQ
+781 DPIEIEITEAVKTQ

-821 MGIMLMFG
+821 IGIMLMFA

>member
-1 MRLRLKLVSI
+1 MRLQLKLVSI
-11 HFIVLLML
+11 HFMVLLML
-19 SVSFVVYVPKE
+19 CVSFVVYAPKE
-30 AYGSTTTLEGLGDIS
+30 AYGSTTNLEGLGDIS

-55 KAIGGDIEGAI
+55 KAVGGDIEGAI

-93 WVDEGYPSLLLSGK
+93 WDDERYPSLLLSGK
-107 LKKSREESFIIQN
+107 FKKSREESFIIQN

-145 EKLEIDAKFNEFRNI
+145 EKLEIDAKFNEFQNI
-160 VNQVSKNAGQYKT
+160 VSQVSKNAGQYKT
-173 NTPIPNMSHGIGKDI
+173 NTPIPNMSYGIGKDI
-188 NNPNIYVS
+188 NNPNIYIS
-196 SELTGK
+196 SELIGK
-202 ISVDIR
+202 INLDIR

-214 AKDKDFIVMYS
+214 AKGKDFIVMYS

-239 DTNNIGKATDIVP
+239 DTNNIGRATEIIP

-264 ELYGK
+264 ELYSK
-269 MIWVFPNAKKITTE
+269 IIWVFPNAKKITTE

-327 NWKHWNKPSTGKV
+327 DWKHWNKPSIGKV

-361 EDLNGKIVGELVTNE
+361 EDSKGKIVGELVTNE

-393 EKEAPKGYELSKDKI
+393 EIEAPKGYELLKDKI
-408 AVKVEKDA
+408 TVKIEKSAV
-416 EVEIK
+416 VEIK

-431 GKMKLVKVDISDKN
+431 GKMKLVKVDTGDKN
-445 KKLAGAKFHIEDAK
+445 KKLAGAKFKIEDSK
-459 GKVVGELI
+459 GKVVGDLVTNE
-467 TDEKGEAISKDL
+467 EGEAISKEL
-479 PIGNYTLVEKEAPKG
+479 PIGNYILVEVEAPKG
-494 YELSKDKIAV
+494 YELLKDKIAV
-504 KVEKDAEV
+504 KIEKDVVV

-531 KVDISDKNK
+531 KVD
-540 KLAGAKF
+540 
-547 KIEDLNGKIV
+547 
-557 GELVTNEEGEAISKD
+557 T
-572 LPIGNYTLVEKEA
+572 
-585 PKGYELS
+585 
-592 KDKIAVKVEKDAEVE
+592 
-607 IKIGNKKLP
+607 
-616 DPMGKM
+616 
-622 KLVKVDISDK
+622 SDK

-645 AKGKVVGEL
+645 SNKKVVGEL
-654 ITDEKGEM
+654 VTNEEGEA
-662 ISKDL
+662 ISKEL
-667 PIGNYTLVEI
+667 PIGNYTLVEV

-704 ENKKLPD
+704 GNKKLPD

-725 SELKLKGAVFQVLD
+725 INLKLKGAVFQVLD
-739 KEGKELSRLITDEKG
+739 KEGKEVTRLTTDEKG
-754 KVISNQLAIGKY
+754 KVISDQLVLGKY

-781 DPIEIEITEAVKKQ
+781 DSIEIEITEAVRTQ
-795 KITVKNA
+795 KLTVKNV

-808 PNTGGSGTTIFYV
+808 PNTGGSGTTSFYV
-821 MGIMLMFG
+821 TGFVLMLG
-829 VLYFCKKN
+829 VLCLCKKN
-837 RIL
+837 RI

>member
-30 AYGSTTTLEGLGDIS
+30 AYGSTTNLEGLGDIS

-445 KKLAGAKFHIEDAK
+445 KKLAGAKF
-459 GKVVGELI
+459 
-467 TDEKGEAISKDL
+467 
-479 PIGNYTLVEKEAPKG
+479 
-494 YELSKDKIAV
+494 
-504 KVEKDAEV
+504 
-512 EIKIGNKKLPDPM
+512 
-525 GKMKLV
+525 
-531 KVDISDKNK
+531 
-540 KLAGAKF
+540 

-557 GELVTNEEGEAISKD
+557 GELVTNEEGEVISKD
-572 LPIGNYTLVEKEA
+572 LPIGNYTLVEVEA
-585 PKGYELS
+585 PKGYELL
-592 KDKIAVKVEKDAEVE
+592 KDKITVKIEKDAEVE

-781 DPIEIEITEAVKKQ
+781 DPIEIEITEAVKTQ

-821 MGIMLMFG
+821 IGIMLMFG

>member
-19 SVSFVVYVPKE
+19 SVSFFVYVPKE
-30 AYGSTTTLEGLGDIS
+30 AYGSTTNLESLGDIS

-55 KAIGGDIEGAI
+55 KAVGGDIEGAI

-107 LKKSREESFIIQN
+107 FKKSREESFIIQN

-202 ISVDIR
+202 INLDIR
-208 DVFLPN
+208 DVFLPS

-225 DAIEVTFKNGSILY
+225 DAIEVTFKNGAILY
-239 DTNNIGKATDIVP
+239 DKNNIGRATDIIP

-264 ELYGK
+264 ELYSK

-386 IGNYTLV
+386 IGNYTV
-393 EKEAPKGYELSKDKI
+393 
-408 AVKVEKDA
+408 
-416 EVEIK
+416 
-421 IGNKKLPDPM
+421 
-431 GKMKLVKVDISDKN
+431 
-445 KKLAGAKFHIEDAK
+445 
-459 GKVVGELI
+459 
-467 TDEKGEAISKDL
+467 
-479 PIGNYTLVEKEAPKG
+479 
-494 YELSKDKIAV
+494 
-504 KVEKDAEV
+504 
-512 EIKIGNKKLPDPM
+512 
-525 GKMKLV
+525 
-531 KVDISDKNK
+531 
-540 KLAGAKF
+540 
-547 KIEDLNGKIV
+547 
-557 GELVTNEEGEAISKD
+557 
-572 LPIGNYTLVEKEA
+572 
-585 PKGYELS
+585 
-592 KDKIAVKVEKDAEVE
+592 
-607 IKIGNKKLP
+607 
-616 DPMGKM
+616 
-622 KLVKVDISDK
+622 
-632 NKKLA
+632 
-637 GAKFHIED
+637 
-645 AKGKVVGEL
+645 
-654 ITDEKGEM
+654 
-662 ISKDL
+662 
-667 PIGNYTLVEI
+667 VEI

-704 ENKKLPD
+704 GNKKLPD
-711 PTGQFEIEK
+711 PNGQFEIEK
-720 VDDKD
+720 
-725 SELKLKGAVFQVLD
+725 
-739 KEGKELSRLITDEKG
+739 
-754 KVISNQLAIGKY
+754 
-766 TIKEIKAPNGYMLLR
+766 
-781 DPIEIEITEAVKKQ
+781 
-795 KITVKNA
+795 
-802 KNNWVI
+802 
-808 PNTGGSGTTIFYV
+808 
-821 MGIMLMFG
+821 LMI
-829 VLYFCKKN
+829 
-837 RIL
+837 RIVN

>member
-225 DAIEVTFKNGSILY
+225 NATEVTFKNGSILY
-239 DTNNIGKATDIVP
+239 DTNNIGRATDIVP

-376 EGEAI
+376 EGEVI

-386 IGNYTLV
+386 IGNYILV
-393 EKEAPKGYELSKDKI
+393 EVEAPKGYELVKDKI
-408 AVKVEKDA
+408 TVKIEKDA
-416 EVEIK
+416 V
-421 IGNKKLPDPM
+421 
-431 GKMKLVKVDISDKN
+431 
-445 KKLAGAKFHIEDAK
+445 
-459 GKVVGELI
+459 
-467 TDEKGEAISKDL
+467 
-479 PIGNYTLVEKEAPKG
+479 
-494 YELSKDKIAV
+494 
-504 KVEKDAEV
+504 
-512 EIKIGNKKLPDPM
+512 
-525 GKMKLV
+525 
-531 KVDISDKNK
+531 
-540 KLAGAKF
+540 
-547 KIEDLNGKIV
+547 
-557 GELVTNEEGEAISKD
+557 
-572 LPIGNYTLVEKEA
+572 
-585 PKGYELS
+585 
-592 KDKIAVKVEKDAEVE
+592 VE

-685 LKDKIAVKIEKDTV
+685 VKDKITVKIEKDTV

-781 DPIEIEITEAVKKQ
+781 DPIEIEITEAVKTQ

-821 MGIMLMFG
+821 IGIMLMFG

>member
-327 NWKHWNKPSTGKV
+327 NWKHWNKPSTGRV

-445 KKLAGAKFHIEDAK
+445 KKLAGAKF
-459 GKVVGELI
+459 
-467 TDEKGEAISKDL
+467 
-479 PIGNYTLVEKEAPKG
+479 
-494 YELSKDKIAV
+494 
-504 KVEKDAEV
+504 
-512 EIKIGNKKLPDPM
+512 
-525 GKMKLV
+525 
-531 KVDISDKNK
+531 
-540 KLAGAKF
+540 

-557 GELVTNEEGEAISKD
+557 GELVTNEEGEVISKD
-572 LPIGNYTLVEKEA
+572 LPIGNYILVEVEA
-585 PKGYELS
+585 PKGYELV
-592 KDKIAVKVEKDAEVE
+592 KDKITVKIEKDAVVE

-781 DPIEIEITEAVKKQ
+781 DPIEIEITEAVKTQ

-821 MGIMLMFG
+821 IGIMLMFA

>member
-1 MRLRLKLVSI
+1 MRLRFKLVSI

-30 AYGSTTTLEGLGDIS
+30 VYGSTTNLEGLGDIS

-55 KAIGGDIEGAI
+55 KAIDGDIEGAI

-93 WVDEGYPSLLLSGK
+93 WGDEGYPSLLLSGK
-107 LKKSREESFIIQN
+107 FKKSREESFIIQN

-202 ISVDIR
+202 INLDIR

-445 KKLAGAKFHIEDAK
+445 KKLAGAKF
-459 GKVVGELI
+459 
-467 TDEKGEAISKDL
+467 
-479 PIGNYTLVEKEAPKG
+479 
-494 YELSKDKIAV
+494 
-504 KVEKDAEV
+504 
-512 EIKIGNKKLPDPM
+512 
-525 GKMKLV
+525 
-531 KVDISDKNK
+531 
-540 KLAGAKF
+540 

-557 GELVTNEEGEAISKD
+557 GELVTNEEGEVISKD
-572 LPIGNYTLVEKEA
+572 LPIGNYTLVEVEA
-585 PKGYELS
+585 PKGYELL
-592 KDKIAVKVEKDAEVE
+592 KDKITVKIEKDAEVE

-781 DPIEIEITEAVKKQ
+781 DPIEIEITEAVKTQ

-821 MGIMLMFG
+821 IGIMLMFG

>member
-1 MRLRLKLVSI
+1 MRLRFKLVSI

-30 AYGSTTTLEGLGDIS
+30 VYGSTTNLEGLGDIS

-93 WVDEGYPSLLLSGK
+93 WGDEGYPSLLLSGK
-107 LKKSREESFIIQN
+107 FKKSREESFIIQN

-188 NNPNIYVS
+188 NNLNIYVS

-202 ISVDIR
+202 INLDIR

-445 KKLAGAKFHIEDAK
+445 KKLAGAKFKIEDLN
-459 GKVVGELI
+459 GKIVGELV
-467 TDEKGEAISKDL
+467 TNEEGEVISKDL
-479 PIGNYTLVEKEAPKG
+479 PIGNYTLVEVEAPKG
-494 YELSKDKIAV
+494 YELLKDKITV
-504 KVEKDAEV
+504 KIEKDAV
-512 EIKIGNKKLPDPM
+512 AEIKIGNKKLPDPM

-531 KVDISDKNK
+531 KVDT
-540 KLAGAKF
+540 G
-547 KIEDLNGKIV
+547 
-557 GELVTNEEGEAISKD
+557 
-572 LPIGNYTLVEKEA
+572 
-585 PKGYELS
+585 
-592 KDKIAVKVEKDAEVE
+592 
-607 IKIGNKKLP
+607 
-616 DPMGKM
+616 
-622 KLVKVDISDK
+622 DK

-677 EAPKGYEL
+677 EAPKGFEL

-704 ENKKLPD
+704 ENKKLPN

-766 TIKEIKAPNGYMLLR
+766 TIKEIKAPNGYMLFR
-781 DPIEIEITEAVKKQ
+781 DPIEIEITEAVKTQ

-808 PNTGGSGTTIFYV
+808 PNTGGSGTTNFYV
-821 MGIMLMFG
+821 IGIMLMFG

>member
-1 MRLRLKLVSI
+1 
-11 HFIVLLML
+11 ML

-30 AYGSTTTLEGLGDIS
+30 AYGSTTNLESLGDIS

-107 LKKSREESFIIQN
+107 FKKSKEESFIIQN

-202 ISVDIR
+202 INLDIR
-208 DVFLPN
+208 DVFLPS

-225 DAIEVTFKNGSILY
+225 DATEVTFKNGSILY
-239 DTNNIGKATDIVP
+239 DTNNIGRATDIVP

-269 MIWVFPNAKKITTE
+269 VIWVFPNAKKIITE

-327 NWKHWNKPSTGKV
+327 NWQHWNKPSTGKV

-353 LVGAKFKI
+353 LEGAKFKI
-361 EDLNGKIVGELVTNE
+361 EDSKGKIVGELVTNE

-386 IGNYTLV
+386 IGNYTVV
-393 EKEAPKGYELSKDKI
+393 EVEAPKGYELLKDNITVKI
-408 AVKVEKDA
+408 EKDA
-416 EVEIK
+416 VVEIK

-445 KKLAGAKFHIEDAK
+445 KKLARAKFHIEDSK
-459 GKVVGELI
+459 GKIVGELV
-467 TDEKGEAISKDL
+467 TNEEGEVISKDL
-479 PIGNYTLVEKEAPKG
+479 PIGNYTLVE
-494 YELSKDKIAV
+494 V
-504 KVEKDAEV
+504 
-512 EIKIGNKKLPDPM
+512 
-525 GKMKLV
+525 
-531 KVDISDKNK
+531 
-540 KLAGAKF
+540 
-547 KIEDLNGKIV
+547 
-557 GELVTNEEGEAISKD
+557 
-572 LPIGNYTLVEKEA
+572 
-585 PKGYELS
+585 
-592 KDKIAVKVEKDAEVE
+592 
-607 IKIGNKKLP
+607 
-616 DPMGKM
+616 
-622 KLVKVDISDK
+622 
-632 NKKLA
+632 
-637 GAKFHIED
+637 
-645 AKGKVVGEL
+645 
-654 ITDEKGEM
+654 
-662 ISKDL
+662 
-667 PIGNYTLVEI
+667 

-685 LKDKIAVKIEKDTV
+685 LKEKITVKIEKDAV

-704 ENKKLPD
+704 GNKKLPD

-720 VDDKD
+720 VDDMD

-739 KEGKELSRLITDEKG
+739 KEGKEVSRLITDEKG

-781 DPIEIEITEAVKKQ
+781 DPIEIEITEAVKTQ

-821 MGIMLMFG
+821 IGIMLMFA
-829 VLYFCKKN
+829 VLYFYKKN

>member
-1 MRLRLKLVSI
+1 
-11 HFIVLLML
+11 ML

-30 AYGSTTTLEGLGDIS
+30 AYGSTTNLEGLGDIS

-93 WVDEGYPSLLLSGK
+93 WGDEGYPSLLLSGK
-107 LKKSREESFIIQN
+107 FKKSREESFIIQN

-202 ISVDIR
+202 INLDIR

-225 DAIEVTFKNGSILY
+225 DATEVTFKNGSILY
-239 DTNNIGKATDIVP
+239 DKNNIGRATDIIP

-269 MIWVFPNAKKITTE
+269 VIWFFPNAKKIITE

-327 NWKHWNKPSTGKV
+327 NWQHWNKPSTGKV

-353 LVGAKFKI
+353 LEGAKFKI
-361 EDLNGKIVGELVTNE
+361 EDSKGKIVGELVTNE

-393 EKEAPKGYELSKDKI
+393 EKEAPKGYELLKDNITVKI
-408 AVKVEKDA
+408 EKDA
-416 EVEIK
+416 VVEIK
-421 IGNKKLPDPM
+421 IGNKKLPDLM

-445 KKLAGAKFHIEDAK
+445 KKLARAKFHIEDSK
-459 GKVVGELI
+459 GKIVGELV
-467 TDEKGEAISKDL
+467 TNEEGEVISKDL
-479 PIGNYTLVEKEAPKG
+479 PIGNYTLVE
-494 YELSKDKIAV
+494 V
-504 KVEKDAEV
+504 
-512 EIKIGNKKLPDPM
+512 
-525 GKMKLV
+525 
-531 KVDISDKNK
+531 
-540 KLAGAKF
+540 
-547 KIEDLNGKIV
+547 
-557 GELVTNEEGEAISKD
+557 
-572 LPIGNYTLVEKEA
+572 
-585 PKGYELS
+585 
-592 KDKIAVKVEKDAEVE
+592 
-607 IKIGNKKLP
+607 
-616 DPMGKM
+616 
-622 KLVKVDISDK
+622 
-632 NKKLA
+632 
-637 GAKFHIED
+637 
-645 AKGKVVGEL
+645 
-654 ITDEKGEM
+654 
-662 ISKDL
+662 
-667 PIGNYTLVEI
+667 

-685 LKDKIAVKIEKDTV
+685 LKEKITVKIEKDAV

-704 ENKKLPD
+704 GNKKLPD

-720 VDDKD
+720 VDDMD

-739 KEGKELSRLITDEKG
+739 KEGKEVSRLITDEKG

-781 DPIEIEITEAVKKQ
+781 DPIEIEITEAVKTQ

-821 MGIMLMFG
+821 IGIMLMFA
-829 VLYFCKKN
+829 VLYFYKKN

>member
-107 LKKSREESFIIQN
+107 FKKSREGSFIIQN

-202 ISVDIR
+202 INLDIR

-214 AKDKDFIVMYS
+214 AKDKDFVVMYS
-225 DAIEVTFKNGSILY
+225 NATEVTFKNGSILY
-239 DTNNIGKATDIVP
+239 DTNNIGRATDIVP

-269 MIWVFPNAKKITTE
+269 VIWVFPNAKKITTE

-327 NWKHWNKPSTGKV
+327 NWQHWNKPSTGKV

-445 KKLAGAKFHIEDAK
+445 KKLAGAKF
-459 GKVVGELI
+459 
-467 TDEKGEAISKDL
+467 
-479 PIGNYTLVEKEAPKG
+479 
-494 YELSKDKIAV
+494 
-504 KVEKDAEV
+504 
-512 EIKIGNKKLPDPM
+512 
-525 GKMKLV
+525 
-531 KVDISDKNK
+531 
-540 KLAGAKF
+540 

-557 GELVTNEEGEAISKD
+557 GELVTNEEGEVISKD
-572 LPIGNYTLVEKEA
+572 LPIGNYTLVEVEA
-585 PKGYELS
+585 PKGYELL
-592 KDKIAVKVEKDAEVE
+592 KDKITVKIEKDAEVE

-781 DPIEIEITEAVKKQ
+781 DPIEIEITEAVKTQ

-821 MGIMLMFG
+821 IGIMLMFG

>member
-1 MRLRLKLVSI
+1 
-11 HFIVLLML
+11 ML
-19 SVSFVVYVPKE
+19 SVSFVVYVPQE
-30 AYGSTTTLEGLGDIS
+30 AYGSTTNLEGLGDIS

-107 LKKSREESFIIQN
+107 FKKSREESFIIQN

-135 QSSYDRIVYK
+135 QSSYDHIVYK

-173 NTPIPNMSHGIGKDI
+173 NTPIPNMSYGIGKDI
-188 NNPNIYVS
+188 NNSNIYVS

-202 ISVDIR
+202 NNLDIR
-208 DVFLPN
+208 DVFLPS

-225 DAIEVTFKNGSILY
+225 DATEVTFKNGSILY
-239 DTNNIGKATDIVP
+239 DTNNIGRATDIVP

-269 MIWVFPNAKKITTE
+269 VIWVFPNAKKITTE

-327 NWKHWNKPSTGKV
+327 NWQHWNKPSTGKV

-353 LVGAKFKI
+353 LVGAKFHI
-361 EDLNGKIVGELVTNE
+361 EDSNKKVVGELVTNE

-386 IGNYTLV
+386 IGNYILV
-393 EKEAPKGYELSKDKI
+393 EIEAPKDYELLKEKI
-408 AVKVEKDA
+408 TVKIEKDA
-416 EVEIK
+416 VVEIK

-445 KKLAGAKFHIEDAK
+445 KKLAGAKFHIEDSK
-459 GKVVGELI
+459 GKIVGELV
-467 TDEKGEAISKDL
+467 TNEEGEVISKDL
-479 PIGNYTLVEKEAPKG
+479 PIGNYTLVE
-494 YELSKDKIAV
+494 V
-504 KVEKDAEV
+504 
-512 EIKIGNKKLPDPM
+512 
-525 GKMKLV
+525 
-531 KVDISDKNK
+531 
-540 KLAGAKF
+540 
-547 KIEDLNGKIV
+547 
-557 GELVTNEEGEAISKD
+557 
-572 LPIGNYTLVEKEA
+572 
-585 PKGYELS
+585 
-592 KDKIAVKVEKDAEVE
+592 
-607 IKIGNKKLP
+607 
-616 DPMGKM
+616 
-622 KLVKVDISDK
+622 
-632 NKKLA
+632 
-637 GAKFHIED
+637 
-645 AKGKVVGEL
+645 
-654 ITDEKGEM
+654 
-662 ISKDL
+662 
-667 PIGNYTLVEI
+667 

-685 LKDKIAVKIEKDTV
+685 LKEKITVKVEKDAV

-704 ENKKLPD
+704 GNKKLPD

-725 SELKLKGAVFQVLD
+725 INLKLQGAIFQVLD
-739 KEGKELSRLITDEKG
+739 KEGKEVARLTTDEKG
-754 KVISNQLAIGKY
+754 KVISSQLVLGKY

-781 DPIEIEITEAVKKQ
+781 DPIEIEITEAVKTQ

-821 MGIMLMFG
+821 IGIMLMFG